1 MHETRNLIFNNRIF
15 RTKLAISFWVRFVT
29 RGILDFAFWVRS
41 VVLYFIKM
49 NPERNLE
56 RNP

>member
-41 VVLYFIKM
+41 VVPLFHK
-49 NPERNLE
+49 NEPRT
-56 RNP
+56 